1 VRLVVDVGPE
11 IQQFILEI
19 CARPEQ
25 QVIPMIPSTVP
36 ATIPQPRG
44 GDRWPGRFAGRFEG
58 PDLARRHAAARLK
71 EKEGQAEARSRG
83 PTQDGKEG
91 EGERLM
97 ETISCSHSAVIKR
110 APKTWLLSLRA
121 ATFRFSAKKAWNEV
135 AGQEG

>member
-1 VRLVVDVGPE
+1 MVEVGPE
-11 IQQFILEI
+11 IQQFILDLRSSRTT
-19 CARPEQ
+19 CDPYD
-25 QVIPMIPSTVP
+25 PSTVP

-44 GDRWPGRFAGRFEG
+44 GEDRWPGRFAGRFEG

-71 EKEGQAEARSRG
+71 EEEGQAEARSRG
-83 PTQDGKEG
+83 PTQDGKDG